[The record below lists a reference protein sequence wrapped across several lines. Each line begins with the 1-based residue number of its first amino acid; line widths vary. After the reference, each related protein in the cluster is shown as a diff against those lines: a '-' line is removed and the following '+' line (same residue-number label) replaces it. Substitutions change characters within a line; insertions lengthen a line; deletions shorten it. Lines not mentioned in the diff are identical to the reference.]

1 MGYTIP
7 GWLDEILDCIGV
19 NFPNVDEDDYREMAT
34 SMREFAENFEGKSG
48 DAHQAVT
55 RILSS
60 SQGWAVDA
68 MEKHWSHVK
77 AGHLDKI
84 PELARLF
91 AEACDVVADIIYGMK
106 VKAEVE
112 LAAMAAS
119 VGISLGLA
127 AFTGGLSALLGAAEI
142 TAMRQAVKRIVDEA
156 ADRVVD
162 ELISRVTEPV
172 NAKLEKMVED
182 AVLDLA
188 DGAFSLPPEPNA
200 GGDGGGSGK
209 HAHGGGMQL
218 ASADGGSLLLASAG
232 GSRGGGG
239 ADLHIDHVEFEAGAG
254 KVARHGSDLH
264 TAVTDPLE
272 RAKGHFG
279 RTKGKDAF
287 TRPFESM
294 LEGALRGSE
303 KAVNKV
309 VKHLSETVPERVK
322 ATSRLH
328 RGNDIDAGRR
338 ANSVR
343 VASSKPGGGTG
354 HHGAPA
360 SGRNPDTGLKIDS
373 SKLSQQARELN
384 NRPLCGDPIDM
395 SSGQMVLAQT
405 DADLPGI
412 LPLILR
418 RTHLSGYDAGRFFG
432 PSWASTLDERLEE
445 NHELG
450 GIWWYR
456 EDGSVLVYPRRPD
469 LPGDRVEPAE
479 GIPLPLTYVTCGTTY
494 VLTVQDHYTGLTRHF
509 EPSFTGDGL
518 WWLSSVEDRHGNTI
532 TVERTGNDT
541 PTAVTHSGGYRLR
554 IDSDTEQGR
563 VSALHLLT
571 DDGPVRLRTYR
582 YDGVGDLTETRNAV
596 DAPLHLTYDTAHR
609 ITRWRDSNETAFTY
623 VYDGQNRVTATY
635 GSSGF
640 LNSRITYAG
649 PDQDGTTTATYTDSV
664 GHATTYRSNRRG
676 QVVSV
681 TDPLGHT
688 TLQQWDR
695 FDRLLS
701 RTDPLGRATRREW
714 DEHGDLV
721 EVTGPDG
728 SRTVV
733 RYNAMH
739 LPVELTGPDGGVFR
753 QEFDH
758 RGNRTAVTTPD
769 GGVIRYTY
777 HPTGAVATVT
787 DPLNATT
794 TVETDPAG
802 LPTAISDPLG
812 ARSSC
817 RRDAFGRPVTLTNP
831 LGATTSQVWDPEG
844 NLLSRT
850 GPDGSM
856 ESWAWD
862 GEGNCVSHTDANHGT
877 TTLEY
882 GPFSLLTARTTP
894 DGVTYRFAHDTE
906 LRLSQV
912 TDPQGLN
919 WTYVYDAAGRLVS
932 ETDFDGRTT
941 AHAYDAAGQ
950 PATRTTPSGD
960 VISYVFD
967 EAGRL
972 AGKTAGVDRF
982 QYRYDPTGRLTF
994 ATGPGGQLELRYDDA
1009 GRLLTQ
1015 NVDGHILRF
1024 DYDAAGRRISRTTP
1038 DNVVTSLEWDPVG
1051 NRRGLTINGTH
1062 TIAFTHDRLGRE
1074 NERRIGEHVRLA
1086 SAWDPAGRLQ
1096 QLTLTAQAGPTAGR
1110 ELRSRAYSYRGDG
1123 FLTTVHEQIS
1133 NHTTHYTLDPL
1144 GRPLAATGPAGREQY
1159 GYDRAGNQTSAA
1171 WPDRAGD
1178 PDARGERRY
1187 SGTRL
1192 VRAGNTSYRYDA
1204 AGRLIERTKK
1214 RLSRKADV
1222 WRYTWDAEGRLTSC
1236 TTPDGAVW
1244 RYRYDP
1250 LGRRNAKYRLGE
1262 DGTSV
1267 TEEAR
1272 FTWDGTRL
1280 AEQTDTRSGVTLTWE
1295 YEGHRPL
1302 AQYERKPVSQEECDS
1317 RFFAIVTDLIGTPT
1331 ELVSED
1337 GDIVWHTRTS
1347 AWGTTAVNADAT
1359 TYTPLRYPGQ
1369 YADPET
1375 GLHSSYFRHYDP
1387 ETARFISPDPLGLAP
1402 APNPVAYVPNAQ
1414 TWLDPLGLTAEENL
1428 EWLDPADVNFSQRT
1442 VSPNDYVEKMRNGE
1456 WDWTRPGTA
1465 LRVMEV
1471 DGQLV
1476 TYDNRRLDAAREV
1489 GTPVAVVR
1497 VNPDDPHP
1505 DSTTGMTWREKFE
1518 QRMTDRRNRNE
1529 RGERVPPTGLTER
1542 PQHVRNP
1549 RRRKCKKS

>member
-7 GWLDEILDCIGV
+7 GWLDEVLDCIGV

-34 SMREFAENFEGKSG
+34 AMREFADNFEGKGG
-48 DAHQAVT
+48 DAHQAVS

-91 AEACDVVADIIYGMK
+91 ADACDAVADIIYGMK
-106 VKAEVE
+106 IKAEVE
-112 LAAMAAS
+112 LGAMAAS
-119 VGISLGLA
+119 VGLSLGLA
-127 AFTGGLSALLGAAEI
+127 AFTGGLSALIGAAEI

-156 ADRVVD
+156 ADRIVD
-162 ELISRVTEPV
+162 ELVSRVTEPV

-188 DGAFSLPPEPNA
+188 GDTFSLPPDSHA
-200 GGDGGGSGK
+200 DGGSGK
-209 HAHGGGMQL
+209 HGHDGGMQL
-218 ASADGGSLLLASAG
+218 ASADSGSLLLASAG
-232 GSRGGGG
+232 GSPGTGG
-239 ADLHIDHVEFEAGAG
+239 ADLRIDHVEFEDGAD
-254 KVARHGSDLH
+254 KVARHGGDLH

-287 TRPFESM
+287 TQPFESV
-294 LEGALRGSE
+294 LEGALKGSE
-303 KAVNKV
+303 KAVKKIV
-309 VKHLSETVPERVK
+309 RHLSETVPDRVK

-328 RGNDIDAGRR
+328 KGNDIDVGRR
-338 ANSVR
+338 ADSVQVNSSG
-343 VASSKPGGGTG
+343 ADGGTG
-354 HHGAPA
+354 HYGAPA
-360 SGRNPDTGLKIDS
+360 SGRKSDNDLKLDP

-405 DADLPGI
+405 DTDLPGI

-432 PSWASTLDERLEE
+432 PSWASTFDERLEE
-445 NHELG
+445 NRELG

-456 EDGSVLVYPRRPD
+456 EDGSILVYPRLPD
-469 LPGDRVEPAE
+469 LPGDRVNPAE
-479 GIPLPLTYVTCGTTY
+479 GTPIPLTYVTREATY
-494 VLTVQDHYTGLTRHF
+494 VLAVQDPFTGLTRHF
-509 EPSFTGDGL
+509 EPSGDEGL
-518 WWLSSVEDRHGNTI
+518 WWLADLQDRNGNAVFI
-532 TVERTGNDT
+532 ERAENDT
-541 PTAVTHSGGYRLR
+541 PTEVTHTGGYHLR
-554 IDSDTEQGR
+554 VDSDLEQGR
-563 VSALHLLT
+563 VTALHLLT

-582 YDGVGDLTETRNAV
+582 YDDAGDLTETRNAV
-596 DAPLHLTYDTAHR
+596 DASLHLTYDTAHR
-609 ITRWRDSNETAFTY
+609 ITSWRDANDATFTY
-623 VYDGQNRVTATY
+623 VYDDRGRVTATY
-635 GSSGF
+635 GSDGV
-640 LNSRITYAG
+640 LNCRIEYVG
-649 PDQDGTTTATYTDSV
+649 PDQEGISTATYTDSL
-664 GHATTYRSNRRG
+664 GHATAYRSNRRG
-676 QVVSV
+676 QVIAI
-681 TDPLGHT
+681 TDPLGNT
-688 TLQQWDR
+688 TLQQWDKS
-695 FDRLLS
+695 DRLLS
-701 RTDPLGRATRREW
+701 RTDPLGRVMRWQW
-714 DEHGDLV
+714 DERGDLV
-721 EVTGPDG
+721 KVIGRDG
-728 SRTVV
+728 SSTDLI
-733 RYNAMH
+733 YNAMH
-739 LPVELTGPDGGVFR
+739 LPVEVTGPDGGVFR

-769 GGVIRYTY
+769 GAVVRYTH
-777 HPTGAVATVT
+777 HPTGAIATIT
-787 DPLNATT
+787 NPLNETSS
-794 TVETDPAG
+794 VECDTAG

-850 GPDGSM
+850 GPDGST
-856 ESWAWD
+856 ESWTWD
-862 GEGNCVSHTDANHGT
+862 GEGNCVRHIDANNGI

-882 GPFSLLTARTTP
+882 GSFGLLTARTTP

-912 TDPQGLN
+912 TDPQGLT

-941 AHAYDAAGQ
+941 AYTYDAAGQ
-950 PATRTTPSGD
+950 PATRTTPAGD
-960 VISYVFD
+960 VIRYTYD
-967 EAGRL
+967 EAGRMV
-972 AGKTAGVDRF
+972 GKATGLSLFRY
-982 QYRYDPTGRLTF
+982 QYDPAGRLTF
-994 ATGPGGQLELRYDDA
+994 ATGPDGQVEFRYDDM

-1015 NVDGHILRF
+1015 SVDGNMLRYG
-1024 DYDAAGRRISRTTP
+1024 YDATGRRISRTTP
-1038 DNVVTSLEWDPVG
+1038 TDVVTSLDWDTAG
-1051 NRRGLTINGTH
+1051 NRSGLTVNGAH
-1062 TIAFTHDRLGRE
+1062 TIAFTHDQLGRE
-1074 NERRIGEHVRLA
+1074 NERHIGDHVQLA
-1086 SAWDPAGRLQ
+1086 STWDPAGRLQ
-1096 QLTLTAQAGPTAGR
+1096 QSTLTAQAGGTAGR
-1110 ELRSRAYSYRGDG
+1110 KLMRSRSYTYRGDG
-1123 FLTTVHEQIS
+1123 YLTAVHEQVG
-1133 NHTTHYTLDPL
+1133 NQATHYTLDPL
-1144 GRPLAATGPAGREQY
+1144 GRPLAASSAAGRERY
-1159 GYDRAGNQTSAA
+1159 VYDRAGNQTSAE

-1204 AGRLIERTKK
+1204 AGRLIQRTKK

-1236 TTPDGAVW
+1236 TTPDGAIW

-1250 LGRRNAKYRLGE
+1250 LGRRTAKCRLGE

-1267 TEEAR
+1267 VEEVR

-1295 YEGHRPL
+1295 YEGYRPL
-1302 AQYERKPVSQEECDS
+1302 TQYERKPVSQEEFDS

-1331 ELVSED
+1331 EMVSED
-1337 GDIVWHTRTS
+1337 GDIAWHTRAS

-1375 GLHSSYFRHYDP
+1375 GLHFSYFRHYDP
-1387 ETARFISPDPLGLAP
+1387 ETARFVSPDPLGLAP
-1402 APNPVAYVPNAQ
+1402 APNPVSYVPNAQ
-1414 TWLDPLGLTAEENL
+1414 SWIDPLGLTAEENL
-1428 EWLDPADVNFSQRT
+1428 EWLDPADINFSQRT
-1442 VSPNDYVEKMRNGE
+1442 VSPNDYVEKMRSGE

-1476 TYDNRRLDAAREV
+1476 SYDNRRLDAAREV
-1489 GTPVAVVR
+1489 GDPVAVVR

-1529 RGERVPPTGLTER
+1529 HGERVPPTGLVER
-1542 PQHVRNP
+1542 PQHMRNP
-1549 RRRKCKKS
+1549 RKRKCKGS